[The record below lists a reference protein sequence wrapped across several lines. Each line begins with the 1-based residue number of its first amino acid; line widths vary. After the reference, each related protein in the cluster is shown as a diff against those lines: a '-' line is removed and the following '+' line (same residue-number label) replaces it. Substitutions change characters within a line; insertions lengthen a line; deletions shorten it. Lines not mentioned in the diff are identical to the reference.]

1 MPNVNGIKV
10 SMRDDII
17 YSGTKIVSGGSHA
30 TRDEM
35 VPSVPRNTP
44 GTGFEEIYLKHL
56 STLMSLREEKE
67 KIFGRGRDG
76 GDGGRVARNG
86 C

>member
-17 YSGTKIVSGGSHA
+17 YSGTKIVSGRSP
-30 TRDEM
+30 TSQM
-35 VPSVPRNTP
+35 VPLVPRNTP

-67 KIFGRGRDG
+67 KIVGRGRDG
-76 GDGGRVARNG
+76 GDGGQVAGNG

>member
-1 MPNVNGIKV
+1 MPNVNRIKV

-17 YSGTKIVSGGSHA
+17 YSSTKTVLGQLLTSQ
-30 TRDEM
+30 M
-35 VPSVPRNTP
+35 VPPVPRNTHD
-44 GTGFEEIYLKHL
+44 TGFDEIYLKHL
-56 STLMSLREEKE
+56 STSMSLREEKE

>member
-1 MPNVNGIKV
+1 
-10 SMRDDII
+10 MRDDII
-17 YSGTKIVSGGSHA
+17 YSGTKIVSGQLLTSQ
-30 TRDEM
+30 M
-35 VPSVPRNTP
+35 VPPVPRNTP
-44 GTGFEEIYLKHL
+44 GTGFDEIYLKHL

-67 KIFGRGRDG
+67 KIVGRGRDG

>member
-10 SMRDDII
+10 SMRADII
-17 YSGTKIVSGGSHA
+17 YSGTKIVSGRSL
-30 TRDEM
+30 TSQM
-35 VPSVPRNTP
+35 VPLVPRNAP
-44 GTGFEEIYLKHL
+44 SIAGFEEIYLKHL

-67 KIFGRGRDG
+67 KIVGRGRDG
-76 GDGGRVARNG
+76 GDGGRVAGNG